1 VLILVLSGNEE
12 AAAGEIFLEPA
23 ASTGQDP
30 FTADVSQGT
39 PGIGA
44 AATPAPTA
52 PGGAGTGGIQS
63 TSGSTPGLYGGTQ
76 DNSSC
81 NRNQLID
88 FLGQNADKAR
98 AWVDALNSDPSLRWS
113 GGNRLTPDQIQTY
126 INELTPAILRGDTRV
141 RNHGFS
147 GGRPTPIE
155 QILQAS
161 TAVLID
167 QFGVPRARCACG
179 NPLALPR
186 PASEGVTYRGPRW
199 PGFSPTTVVV
209 VQPSPTIIIDFTFVN
224 IVDGTRFGRPAGTD
238 GGSDGPAPEG
248 PTPTP
253 TAMPTPSLSIP
264 PDVILGEGDVQ
275 VTLLWG
281 GTADL
286 DLHVRD
292 PNNEEIYFGQR
303 TSSSGGSIDHDD
315 TAGTAATHVENVFW
329 PAGAAPSGNYEAW
342 VVNYGGGVTESFE
355 LRITVGGQVVYSQGG
370 SLDPGA
376 QSEHIPFSR

>member
-1 VLILVLSGNEE
+1 
-12 AAAGEIFLEPA
+12 
-23 ASTGQDP
+23 
-30 FTADVSQGT
+30 
-39 PGIGA
+39 
-44 AATPAPTA
+44 
-52 PGGAGTGGIQS
+52 
-63 TSGSTPGLYGGTQ
+63 
-76 DNSSC
+76 
-81 NRNQLID
+81 
-88 FLGQNADKAR
+88 
-98 AWVDALNSDPSLRWS
+98 
-113 GGNRLTPDQIQTY
+113 
-126 INELTPAILRGDTRV
+126 
-141 RNHGFS
+141 
-147 GGRPTPIE
+147 
-155 QILQAS
+155 
-161 TAVLID
+161 
-167 QFGVPRARCACG
+167 
-179 NPLALPR
+179 
-186 PASEGVTYRGPRW
+186 
-199 PGFSPTTVVV
+199 VV

-238 GGSDGPAPEG
+238 GGSDGPPPGG

-264 PDVILGEGDVQ
+264 PDIILGEGDVQ

-329 PAGAAPSGNYEAW
+329 PSGSAPSGNYEAW
-342 VVNYGGGVTESFE
+342 VVNYGGGVSESFE

-376 QSEHIPFSR
+376 ESEHIPFSR